1 VGTGENLD
9 HYCKKPDFFKK
20 VGFLSSLAL
29 IEYDDFR
36 AKITVVTAS
45 LLLSTMQPGQLLCDR
60 YRVEKALAAGGFGE
74 TFLAVDTHLPSKP
87 QVVVKL
93 LKPINNDPATLKIAQ
108 RLFNTEAET
117 LEKLGKDNDRIP
129 SLYAY
134 FELRGE
140 FYLVQEYIA
149 GTTLTGELQGRKIP
163 ESDTLD
169 ILKEILTGLTKVHS
183 QNIIHRDLKPDNIIR
198 RGIDRKLVLID
209 FGAVKQVRAAT
220 VTTPNP
226 SVSRTIGIG
235 TEGYMP
241 SEQGIGYPKPA
252 SDIYAVGA
260 IAIQCL
266 TGSAPHLLFDED
278 SLKLEWQHLRQVNR
292 DLVQVLDKMVAPD
305 YRQRYANAT
314 EALRAIESL
323 ISPSASPQIPPPIPV
338 PIPIPI
344 PVPVPIPPPI
354 PIPTPVIPTV
364 PTKPVI
370 RSLPSQPVR
379 SHVNQ
384 GIKPPSQKP
393 IQQPVN
399 KGLQPPAKTPP
410 VNSAQPSRSK
420 GMKNKPKKSIQQIFL
435 ISMTGV
441 GLVSALV
448 SFGGLFSTVS
458 NRSPDVSISSS
469 NSPESSSIEIPL
481 QSSSLPSA
489 SPKAVK
495 STPTPTPTPSP
506 SESPKSDSSAKVI
519 EEGKETEG
527 TKYKVL
533 ELNNYKLDNGEKF
546 QNINNSKMTLKTN
559 GGDHTYYI
567 INSQGWLTATDTESV
582 LAVPDNSSDG
592 ERHIK
597 DNTNEYQI
605 INKHLRKYGR
615 ECLHDEHEYASH
627 KGCLLGIVQSEGKN
641 ELRGSD
647 FSGDYYRQNISIV
660 TIYMPVKVRRNSA
673 KLKDFKKDLKL
684 AISEINKRRSKAW
697 KDMKKE
703 QLKFV
708 SEREKEKRLEEE
720 RSKFYNENK

>member
-1 VGTGENLD
+1 LD
-9 HYCKKPDFFKK
+9 WHQID
-20 VGFLSSLAL
+20 
-29 IEYDDFR
+29 R
-36 AKITVVTAS
+36 TNAS

-93 LKPINNDPATLKIAQ
+93 LKPINSDPGTLKIAQ

-117 LEKLGKDNDRIP
+117 LERLGKDNDLIP

-149 GTTLTGELQGRKIP
+149 GTTLTGELQGRKIL

-278 SLKLEWQHLRQVNR
+278 SLKLEWQHLRKVNR
-292 DLVQVLDKMVAPD
+292 DLAQVLNKMVATD

-314 EALRAIESL
+314 EALKAIESL
-323 ISPSASPQIPPPIPV
+323 IAPSAPPQIP
-338 PIPIPI
+338 
-344 PVPVPIPPPI
+344 PPPI

-364 PTKPVI
+364 PTKPV
-370 RSLPSQPVR
+370 VR
-379 SHVNQ
+379 SPPPQPFKSPINQ
-384 GIKPPSQKP
+384 GVKPPSPKP

-399 KGLQPPAKTPP
+399 KQVKTPSRGIDRRNFFKWLGFGGVGTVSFLALSQIVKNSSTKTLPTANILSQSGTPPKLTKIQFTSVKLNKMGEIVDKPTGNAEIFTENLGNGIGLTMVKIPAGKFLMGAPFSERTSPDTERPQHKVNIPGFYLSQTLVTQAQWVALMGKNPSMFEGSDKLPIEMVSWLEAMHFCQKLIQKTGRTYRLPSEAEWEYACRAGTTTYFTFGDRIMPMVANYRNYSETSENHGRSKTVSIDVREMFKEIGAKAADGTTTP
-410 VNSAQPSRSK
+410 VDSFPPNLFGLYDMHGNLQEWCLDEWVDNYNGSPNDGSARGDISLREDKKRLVRGGGWNVPAMLCRSASRFSNPGGDNPHGGKNMSGGSNLVGFRVVYIPSRTS
-420 GMKNKPKKSIQQIFL
+420 
-435 ISMTGV
+435 
-441 GLVSALV
+441 
-448 SFGGLFSTVS
+448 
-458 NRSPDVSISSS
+458 
-469 NSPESSSIEIPL
+469 
-481 QSSSLPSA
+481 
-489 SPKAVK
+489 
-495 STPTPTPTPSP
+495 
-506 SESPKSDSSAKVI
+506 
-519 EEGKETEG
+519 
-527 TKYKVL
+527 
-533 ELNNYKLDNGEKF
+533 
-546 QNINNSKMTLKTN
+546 
-559 GGDHTYYI
+559 
-567 INSQGWLTATDTESV
+567 
-582 LAVPDNSSDG
+582 
-592 ERHIK
+592 
-597 DNTNEYQI
+597 
-605 INKHLRKYGR
+605 
-615 ECLHDEHEYASH
+615 
-627 KGCLLGIVQSEGKN
+627 
-641 ELRGSD
+641 
-647 FSGDYYRQNISIV
+647 
-660 TIYMPVKVRRNSA
+660 
-673 KLKDFKKDLKL
+673 
-684 AISEINKRRSKAW
+684 
-697 KDMKKE
+697 
-703 QLKFV
+703 
-708 SEREKEKRLEEE
+708 
-720 RSKFYNENK
+720 

>member
-1 VGTGENLD
+1 
-9 HYCKKPDFFKK
+9 
-20 VGFLSSLAL
+20 
-29 IEYDDFR
+29 
-36 AKITVVTAS
+36 
-45 LLLSTMQPGQLLCDR
+45 MQPGQLLCDR
-60 YRVEKALAAGGFGE
+60 YQIEKALDPGGFGE
-74 TFLAVDTHLPSKP
+74 TFVAVDTHLPSKP

-93 LKPINNDPATLKIAQ
+93 LKPIDPNPATLQIAE
-108 RLFNTEAET
+108 RLFKQEAEI
-117 LEKLGKDNDRIP
+117 LERLGKDNDRIP

-134 FELRGE
+134 FELEGE
-140 FYLVQEYIA
+140 FYLVQEYIK
-149 GTTLTGELQGRKIP
+149 GNTLKDELHGQFS

-169 ILKEILTGLTKVHS
+169 ILKEILTGLKTVHPGV
-183 QNIIHRDLKPDNIIR
+183 IHRDLKPANIIR

-226 SVSRTIGIG
+226 AISGTVGIG
-235 TEGYMP
+235 SNGYTP
-241 SEQGIGYPKPA
+241 NEQWGGYPKPA
-252 SDIYAVGA
+252 SDIYSVGA

-292 DLVQVLDKMVAPD
+292 DLAQVLNKMVATD

-314 EALRAIESL
+314 DALQAIESL
-323 ISPSASPQIPPPIPV
+323 ISHSASPQIPPPIPV

-344 PVPVPIPPPI
+344 PVPVPISPPI

-379 SHVNQ
+379 SPVNQ
-384 GIKPPSQKP
+384 GVKPPSQKP

-399 KGLQPPAKTPP
+399 KGVQPLAKTPILSSSNKAKTPP
-410 VNSAQPSRSK
+410 VNSAQPSHRK
-420 GMKNKPKKSIQQIFL
+420 GMENKPKKSIQQILL

-448 SFGGLFSTVS
+448 GFGGLFSMLS
-458 NRSPDVSISSS
+458 NRSSDVSISSS
-469 NSPESSSIEIPL
+469 NYSESSSIEIPL

-495 STPTPTPTPSP
+495 LTPTPKPTPRLTPTPSP

-519 EEGKETEG
+519 EEVKETEE
-527 TKYKVL
+527 TKYKIL
-533 ELNNYKLDNGEKF
+533 ELNNYKLNNGEKF
-546 QNINNSKMTLKTN
+546 QNVNNSKMTLKTN

-567 INSQGWLTATDTESV
+567 INSQGWLIATDTESV
-582 LAVPDNSSDG
+582 LAVPYNSNDG

-597 DNTNEYQI
+597 DNTDEYRI
-605 INKHLRKYGR
+605 IDEHLKKYGR
-615 ECLHDEHEYASH
+615 ECLHDEYKYASH
-627 KGCLLGIVQSEGKN
+627 QGCLWGIVHAKGKN
-641 ELRGSD
+641 ELRGYDS
-647 FSGDYYRQNISIV
+647 SGHYYSQDISIV
-660 TIYMPVKVRRNSA
+660 TIYVPVKVRRNSA

-703 QLKFV
+703 QLKIM